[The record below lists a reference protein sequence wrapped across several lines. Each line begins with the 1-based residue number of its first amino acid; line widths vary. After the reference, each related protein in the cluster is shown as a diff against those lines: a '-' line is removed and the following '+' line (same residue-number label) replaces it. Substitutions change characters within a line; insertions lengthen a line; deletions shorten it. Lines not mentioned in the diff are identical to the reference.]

1 MSWKFD
7 DNGNIVMKDGNP
19 VYVDSNG
26 DEKTVAVD
34 TISRLNREAKDHR
47 EAKEAA
53 LAKLKAFDGLDATKA
68 REALEK
74 VSKYE
79 HQIKLDEGKLDE
91 VKNAITTQY
100 EAQLDEKTKALTE
113 LQTRFDNM
121 LISNVFANSD
131 FIRDNVAIP
140 RDMFEATFRHNF
152 HVEDG
157 KVTVYDNE
165 GNRLYSKERSGEP
178 ATPEEGLRILT
189 EARADRD
196 SILRANVGSG
206 SGNSGR
212 GGGNGGGRYVKRSD
226 YEKLPASEKLEYS
239 KKITKGEMVLTDG

>member
-53 LAKLKAFDGLDATKA
+53 LSKLKAFDGLDAVKA

-157 KVTVYDNE
+157 KVTVYDND

-212 GGGNGGGRYVKRSD
+212 GGGNGGGRYIKRSD
-226 YEKLPASEKLEYS
+226 YEKLPASEKLEYA
-239 KKITKGEMVLTDG
+239 KKISKGEMVLTDG

>member
-53 LAKLKAFDGLDATKA
+53 LAKLKAFDGLDAVKA

-157 KVTVYDNE
+157 KVTVYDND

-212 GGGNGGGRYVKRSD
+212 GGGNGGGRYIKRSD

>member
-53 LAKLKAFDGLDATKA
+53 LAKLKAFDGLDAAKA

-91 VKNAITTQY
+91 VKTAITTQY

-152 HVEDG
+152 RVEDG
-157 KVTVYDNE
+157 KVTVYDND

-212 GGGNGGGRYVKRSD
+212 GGGNGGGRYIKRSD

>member
-7 DNGNIVMKDGNP
+7 DNGNIVMRDGNP

-53 LAKLKAFDGLDATKA
+53 LAKLKAFDGLDAAKA

-157 KVTVYDNE
+157 KVTVYDND

-212 GGGNGGGRYVKRSD
+212 GGGNGGGRYIKRSD

>member
-53 LAKLKAFDGLDATKA
+53 LAKLKAFDGLDAAKA

-100 EAQLDEKTKALTE
+100 EAQLDEKTKALTD

-152 HVEDG
+152 RVEDG
-157 KVTVYDNE
+157 KVTVYDND

-212 GGGNGGGRYVKRSD
+212 GGGNGGGRYIKRSD

>member
-53 LAKLKAFDGLDATKA
+53 LAKLKAFDGLDAAKA

-91 VKNAITTQY
+91 VKTAITTQY

-152 HVEDG
+152 RVEDG
-157 KVTVYDNE
+157 KVTVYDND

-212 GGGNGGGRYVKRSD
+212 GGGNGGGRYLKRSD
-226 YEKLPASEKLEYS
+226 YEKLPASEKLEYA
-239 KKITKGEMVLTDG
+239 KKISKGEMVLTDG

>member
-131 FIRDNVAIP
+131 FIRNNVAIP

-157 KVTVYDNE
+157 KVTVYDND

-189 EARADRD
+189 EARADKD

-206 SGNSGR
+206 SGNNGR
-212 GGGNGGGRYVKRSD
+212 GGGNGGGRYIKRSD